1 MLTTERRE
9 QLKKQVSKMA
19 EECKARIRV
28 ARQDEVKDVKKLFEE
43 KLISEDERKNKESDI
58 DDITKKFND
67 MIDTIIKNKHE
78 DITTI

>member
-1 MLTTERRE
+1 
-9 QLKKQVSKMA
+9 MA

-67 MIDTIIKNKHE
+67 MIDTMIKSKHE

>member
-9 QLKKQVSKMA
+9 QLKKQVSKIA

-67 MIDTIIKNKHE
+67 MIDTMIKSKHE

>member
-28 ARQDEVKDVKKLFEE
+28 ARQEEIKEVKKLFEE
-43 KLISEDERKNKESDI
+43 KIISEDEKKNKESDI

-67 MIDTIIKNKHE
+67 MIDMTVKNKHE